1 MSAKESSSD
10 NAGQIS
16 LNAKAP
22 TGEDQEQQ
30 QIPALSL
37 SDAQTNQ
44 EQSAPP
50 FSTDANLE
58 ESAFKQ
64 EPSVKDQEGIS
75 SEQTEIP
82 TNDDM
87 ASSQQTESA
96 SADTVET
103 KTPLTV
109 ISSSGRFLFRVQ
121 QRLHLL
127 WGRGRSRPRSKKWR
141 VFQVSLVLLLLISTV
156 TGIIVVPRLYQIYA
170 AVKSSTNQ
178 TLPHVKTTGQA
189 IPSPTSLPNDLASLD
204 HLNLLLLGSDTDSKF
219 EGGRVLTQTDIVVR
233 IDLAH
238 HHVTMLSLPRDLW
251 VPSDEGYCCAKLD
264 EISLNETDG
273 ATTSL
278 AAKLH
283 GFAHTIATIEQDFH
297 IPINAYAWVGLD
309 GFIKVIDTIG
319 GVDVDVLH
327 PVVDDTY
334 PSDTTNPNNPYGYE
348 RVYIPAGP
356 QHLDGK
362 TALAYVRSRHG
373 DLLEDVGRAARQQE
387 LLLALKKKLDNPE
400 IFARLDEIATDLQGS
415 VLTSLSIQQVMELA
429 NFARG
434 LSSQDFT
441 QMALGLPDY
450 GYGAM
455 VDTPE
460 GVIWVEEPL
469 WGAIHQTIKQVF
481 PESNTST
488 PVSLQSLSPTDHQ
501 TIQKERA
508 HVLIEN
514 GSQDEAAGDKLKR
527 LLAKDGFTVLN
538 VQKADHPYLATQIE
552 NFNPQTANTSRILGQ
567 LFGVLASKPGTAP
580 PHQGIDIILILGQDS
595 AASVEATG

>member
-22 TGEDQEQQ
+22 TGESQEQQ

-109 ISSSGRFLFRVQ
+109 ISSSGRFIFRVQ

-251 VPSDEGYCCAKLD
+251 VPSDEGYC
-264 EISLNETDG
+264 
-273 ATTSL
+273 
-278 AAKLH
+278 
-283 GFAHTIATIEQDFH
+283 
-297 IPINAYAWVGLD
+297 
-309 GFIKVIDTIG
+309 
-319 GVDVDVLH
+319 
-327 PVVDDTY
+327 
-334 PSDTTNPNNPYGYE
+334 
-348 RVYIPAGP
+348 
-356 QHLDGK
+356 
-362 TALAYVRSRHG
+362 
-373 DLLEDVGRAARQQE
+373 
-387 LLLALKKKLDNPE
+387 
-400 IFARLDEIATDLQGS
+400 
-415 VLTSLSIQQVMELA
+415 
-429 NFARG
+429 
-434 LSSQDFT
+434 
-441 QMALGLPDY
+441 
-450 GYGAM
+450 
-455 VDTPE
+455 
-460 GVIWVEEPL
+460 
-469 WGAIHQTIKQVF
+469 
-481 PESNTST
+481 
-488 PVSLQSLSPTDHQ
+488 
-501 TIQKERA
+501 
-508 HVLIEN
+508 
-514 GSQDEAAGDKLKR
+514 
-527 LLAKDGFTVLN
+527 
-538 VQKADHPYLATQIE
+538 
-552 NFNPQTANTSRILGQ
+552 
-567 LFGVLASKPGTAP
+567 
-580 PHQGIDIILILGQDS
+580 
-595 AASVEATG
+595 